1 MKGKVNNMAEK
12 SKDEVIKALKICS
25 LGDDK
30 AKHNLSCDEC
40 PYRKYAF
47 NKSEYK
53 GTNCDEEMLKDALE
67 YLS

>member
-1 MKGKVNNMAEK
+1 MAEK
-12 SKDEVIKALKICS
+12 SKDEVI
-25 LGDDK
+25 K

-47 NKSEYK
+47 NESEYK

>member
-30 AKHNLSCDEC
+30 AKHNLS
-40 PYRKYAF
+40 
-47 NKSEYK
+47 
-53 GTNCDEEMLKDALE
+53 
-67 YLS
+67 